1 MREIINTKIKFREKF
16 RPFAPS
22 TLVEA
27 IDEYFV
33 DAVPDPFMI
42 QVYPVRP
49 DTPVCHSR
57 GDPRR
62 RIGAAADGRVA
73 TDNPLYW

>member
-1 MREIINTKIKFREKF
+1 MRDVINQKIKFRERF

-22 TLVEA
+22 VLAEA

-33 DAVPDPFMI
+33 DAVHDPFMI

-49 DTPVCHSR
+49 EKA
-57 GDPRR
+57 RR
-62 RIGAAADGRVA
+62 RSR
-73 TDNPLYW
+73 P